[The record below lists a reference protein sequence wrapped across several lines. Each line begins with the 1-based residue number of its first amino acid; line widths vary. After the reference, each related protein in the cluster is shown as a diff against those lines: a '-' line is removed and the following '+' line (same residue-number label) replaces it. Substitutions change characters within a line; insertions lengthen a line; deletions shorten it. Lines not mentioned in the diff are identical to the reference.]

1 MLRWVLRAPEHGHAW
16 LWLHL
21 LPTLLL
27 HVPARGVG
35 RGRGP
40 KALSRAARLAAILD
54 GRFGDALADRD
65 VGVWRT
71 RLPGTVDGGRGGAL
85 PVLGRRG
92 GGSAPAAPT
101 SPHLNKRQRRALRRL
116 ARGQVGGC
124 MQTLTGDA
132 VAAESDAVLHKARGL
147 FPPATP
153 DLATAESV
161 AATFRDGLAA
171 ATAFGEAE
179 AIAPATAVVPPALDS
194 ATIVAA
200 IRSAARGKAP
210 GPSGLRM
217 EHLWALHPA
226 GRDALVRVVQLLASA
241 AAVDKL
247 PPVVRRMLAS
257 GNLLLL
263 VKKGGVDEAGVPGLR
278 PIGMPETL
286 RKLVGSALMAAVM
299 PAARRFLTPLQRAIG
314 TSGACEVLIHEVDA
328 LMALHP
334 EWGVLQLDFT
344 NAFNRISAAA
354 AWKVLRRTLPL
365 LDAYYRLNYRG
376 GPTPV
381 YGWAQPVEEGEV
393 PVRLT
398 LLVARGV
405 QQGNPLGPLLHTLA
419 LHLLLLELAARHPD
433 CAFRGM
439 HDGSPEAPPPRAAE
453 FPAGTASPRQGQAGA
468 GLPLAAW
475 PATTAWPVSGRGGG
489 PAAPPLDSPPPA
501 VHVGLDPPS
510 PAPVRLREP
519 VGTVASAPPCQSSG
533 VGGGGDSCC
542 RGACLC
548 VPVGAAGP
556 ARP

>member
-381 YGWAQPVEEGEV
+381 YGWAQPVEEGRC
-393 PVRLT
+393 P
-398 LLVARGV
+398 
-405 QQGNPLGPLLHTLA
+405 
-419 LHLLLLELAARHPD
+419 
-433 CAFRGM
+433 CA
-439 HDGSPEAPPPRAAE
+439 
-453 FPAGTASPRQGQAGA
+453 
-468 GLPLAAW
+468 
-475 PATTAWPVSGRGGG
+475 
-489 PAAPPLDSPPPA
+489 
-501 VHVGLDPPS
+501 
-510 PAPVRLREP
+510 
-519 VGTVASAPPCQSSG
+519 
-533 VGGGGDSCC
+533 
-542 RGACLC
+542 
-548 VPVGAAGP
+548 
-556 ARP
+556 